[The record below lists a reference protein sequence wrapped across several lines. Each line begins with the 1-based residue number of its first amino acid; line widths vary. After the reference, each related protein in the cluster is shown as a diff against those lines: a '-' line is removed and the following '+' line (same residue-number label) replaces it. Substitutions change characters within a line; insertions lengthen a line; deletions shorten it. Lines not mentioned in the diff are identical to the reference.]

1 MRTSLAGRHRPYV
14 RSAVH
19 PPQFFL
25 AGGTRADAWQG
36 HKWFTRQYFLY
47 GLETFGAFG
56 VPRPGLVRA
65 KASIANYSDTSHDH
79 RSITG

>member
-56 VPRPGLVRA
+56 VPRSGLVRA